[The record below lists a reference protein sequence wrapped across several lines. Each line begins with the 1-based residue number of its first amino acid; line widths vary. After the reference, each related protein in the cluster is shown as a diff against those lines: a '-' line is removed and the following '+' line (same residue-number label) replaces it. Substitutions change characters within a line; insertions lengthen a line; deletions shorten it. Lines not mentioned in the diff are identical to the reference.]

1 MCTLFIVIIIYFIYN
16 IHSYIFSTELSNFL
30 RHFREGLNR
39 QNPPTGVRL
48 WIGLSL
54 ATFSYEYRTFHCIIM
69 RFVIRE
75 YVINFLFNE

>member
-39 QNPPTGVRL
+39 QNPYRCSPLDRIVTGDILLRISYFPL
-48 WIGLSL
+48 YYHAFCNSRIRNKLS
-54 ATFSYEYRTFHCIIM
+54 F
-69 RFVIRE
+69 
-75 YVINFLFNE
+75 